1 MRTRSTVAGPAT
13 ASGITLRAPEPS
25 DTRELARICFEAFG
39 AIDDHHRFPRDFPVI
54 EVAEQV
60 IGSWISHPS
69 IWGVLAERD
78 GRILGS
84 NFLDERD
91 PIRGVG
97 PITVDPEGQNA
108 GTGRRLMEA
117 VIERGADA
125 PGIRLLQDAFHM
137 RSLCL
142 YQSLGFD
149 VKEPV
154 AVMTGKP
161 RTGPVEGIEVRSL
174 DERDLDACEA
184 LCKKV
189 HGFERTNELRDATG
203 VFAPVVG
210 ERDGRIVAY
219 ATTVSFWPMAH
230 GVAESEEDMKALLLG
245 AAAAANE
252 PLAFLVPLRSGLFA
266 WGLSEGLRLIKP
278 MNLMARGAYQQ
289 PRGGWFPSV
298 LY

>member
-1 MRTRSTVAGPAT
+1 VN
-13 ASGITLRAPEPS
+13 
-25 DTRELARICFEAFG
+25 ELARICFDAFG
-39 AIDDHHRFPRDFPVI
+39 AIQDHHRFTRDFPVI
-54 EVAEQV
+54 EAAEQV
-60 IGSWISHPS
+60 IGYWISNPS
-69 IWGVLAERD
+69 IWGVVAERD

-108 GTGRRLMEA
+108 GVGRLLMRA
-117 VIERGADA
+117 VIERGSGA

-154 AVMTGKP
+154 AVMTGEP
-161 RTGPVEGIEVRSL
+161 RSGPLEGVEVRRLNESDL
-174 DERDLDACEA
+174 DECGS
-184 LCKKV
+184 LCQKV
-189 HGFERTNELRDATG
+189 HGFERTNELRDASHA
-203 VFAPVVG
+203 FAPVVA

-219 ATTVSFWPMAH
+219 ATTVTFWPMAH
-230 GVAESEEDMKALLLG
+230 GVAESDEEMKALLLG
-245 AAAAANE
+245 AAAAVGE

-266 WGLSEGLRLIKP
+266 WGLQEGLRLIKP
-278 MNLMARGAYQQ
+278 MNVMAIGAYQE
-289 PRGGWFPSV
+289 PKGSWFPNV